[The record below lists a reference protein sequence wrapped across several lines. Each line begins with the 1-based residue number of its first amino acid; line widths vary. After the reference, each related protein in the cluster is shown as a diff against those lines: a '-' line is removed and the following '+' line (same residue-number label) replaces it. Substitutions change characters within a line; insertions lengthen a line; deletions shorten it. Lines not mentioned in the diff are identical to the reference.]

1 MTTQNPT
8 TIKKTVLIDAPVE
21 EVFAYYANPSN
32 SPEIWPSLVEVKDIM
47 LDEKG
52 HPQTFKWTYKMAG
65 MRFEGSSEY
74 LEYVP
79 NERLV
84 YRSKGGIQATST
96 INFAELDG
104 KTQISEEMEY
114 SIPIPLLG
122 KVAERF
128 LIKMN
133 ENEMT
138 TVHNNLKARLEST
151 ANFENQKTQ

>member
-1 MTTQNPT
+1 MTTQTSTRIEKT
-8 TIKKTVLIDAPVE
+8 TLIAAPLE
-21 EVFAYYANPSN
+21 QVFAYYANPSN
-32 SPEIWPSLVEVKDIM
+32 SPEIWPSLVEVKDLM
-47 LDEKG
+47 LDDKG
-52 HPQTFKWTYKMAG
+52 HPKTFKWTYKMAG

-79 NERLV
+79 NKRLV

-96 INFAELDG
+96 IHFAELDG
-104 KTQISEEMEY
+104 KTEIREEMEY
-114 SIPIPLLG
+114 TIPIPLLG

-138 TVHNNLKARLEST
+138 TTHNNLKARMESG
-151 ANFENQKTQ
+151 E